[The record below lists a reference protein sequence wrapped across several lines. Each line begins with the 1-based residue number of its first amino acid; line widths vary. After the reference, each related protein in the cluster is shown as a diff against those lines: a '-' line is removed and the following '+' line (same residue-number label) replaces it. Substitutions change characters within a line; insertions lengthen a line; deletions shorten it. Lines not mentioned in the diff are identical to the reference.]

1 MKILVSNFGRQYVNE
16 LLLVVEQNGWLAAFY
31 TAFAAN
37 KLPLQH
43 FLPFAW
49 RQSLRKRAFAGVHAD
64 KIRHSPSLFVLER
77 FFRDRFAGRIS
88 RITGDLFDRKVAH
101 DLAYFKP
108 DIVIAYENTNR
119 QTMRV
124 AQRMGILTILDLAQI
139 HHDDI
144 AIYSKWFMTSEQWQD
159 EVENVNPRK
168 TEALQYTDYVLV
180 LSSFAAE
187 SMLRHGWPAGRLYTV
202 NLGIDPQRF
211 IPKSCYRSVGS
222 LRLLFVG
229 TITRRKGLG
238 ILFEVL
244 RSLEPGAMELTL
256 IGPLADAA
264 DLLEENQGYFRYLP
278 FLHHEELVR
287 HYQEADVFVF
297 PSLLD
302 SWAQTVLE
310 SMACGTPAIVTE
322 NTGAKD
328 AVGQGGGW
336 IIPVNDMAA
345 LRSCLLECSANRD
358 KVESKGRKAAA
369 IAQNYTRTQY
379 REQLTAAIKDIARRE
394 GIPFNTVK

>member
-1 MKILVSNFGRQYVNE
+1 MKILVSNFGRQYVND

-37 KLPLQH
+37 KLPFQR

-49 RQSLRKRAFAGVHAD
+49 RQSLRKRAFAGIHKD
-64 KIRHSPSLFVLER
+64 KIRHFPGLFALER

-88 RITGDLFDRKVAH
+88 RMTGDWFDRKVAQ
-101 DLAYFKP
+101 DLASSKP

-119 QTMRV
+119 KTMRI
-124 AQRMGILTILDLAQI
+124 AQKMGTVTVLDLAQI
-139 HHDDI
+139 HHEDI
-144 AIYSKWFMTSEQWQD
+144 TIYGRWFMTSEQWQD

-168 TEALQYTDYVLV
+168 TEALQYTDYVLA
-180 LSSFAAE
+180 LSGFAAE
-187 SMLRHGWPAGRLYTV
+187 SMLRHGWPADRLYTV
-202 NLGIDPQRF
+202 SLGIDPQQF
-211 IPKSCYRSVGS
+211 TPKRRYPSDGP

-244 RSLEPGAMELTL
+244 RSMEPGKMELTL

-264 DLLEENQGYFRYLP
+264 DLLQENQGNFRYLP

-287 HYQEADVFVF
+287 HYQQADVFVF

-345 LRSCLLECSANRD
+345 LRSCLLECAADRGN
-358 KVESKGRKAAA
+358 VEGKGRKAAA

-379 REQLTAAIKDIARRE
+379 REQLTSAIKDIARRE
-394 GIPFNTVK
+394 HIPFNNV